1 MTSAPRKN
9 PDLRRKQI
17 IQQAEKV
24 LRDEGLEDLGVDP
37 IALAER
43 HDILVQAK
51 PDTAPGVSGML
62 MHVNTTFGI
71 LYATHIDNDGFQ
83 RFSISHELGHYFL
96 EGHPEH
102 LFSGG
107 AQLHTSMA
115 GFASVDP
122 FEREADYFASGL
134 LMPSAPFERA
144 LRREKEGLGAVL
156 SLAGQCRSSLT
167 ATAIRYAD
175 LTSDAAA
182 VIISQGPAVQ
192 FAMVSEAMKGLG
204 EIVWPL
210 KGSALPGRS
219 RTARLNSD
227 IARVDAADR
236 DEGDAD
242 LSDWLGGRSVKGYEE
257 VIGLGRYGK
266 TLTVLTTG
274 NLADPT
280 YGADD
285 DDEETLIESWTPRF
299 KK

>member
-1 MTSAPRKN
+1 MTTTPRKN
-9 PDLRRKQI
+9 PDLRRKLI

-71 LYATHIDNDGFQ
+71 LYATHIANEGFQ
-83 RFSISHELGHYFL
+83 RFSIAHELGHYFL

-102 LFSGG
+102 LFAGG
-107 AQLHTSMA
+107 AQMHTSKA
-115 GFASVDP
+115 GFASADP

-134 LMPSAPFERA
+134 LMPSSPFERA
-144 LRREKEGLGAVL
+144 LRREQEGLGAVL
-156 SLAGQCRSSLT
+156 SLAGQCRCSLS

-175 LTSDAAA
+175 LTSDPAA
-182 VIISQGPAVQ
+182 VVISQGGTVE
-192 FAMVSEAMKGLG
+192 FAFLSESMKGLSDV
-204 EIVWPL
+204 VWPR
-210 KGSALPGRS
+210 KDSALPGRS
-219 RTARLNSD
+219 RTAKLNADLS
-227 IARVDAADR
+227 RVQAADR

-274 NLADPT
+274 NLPDPT